1 MKCLTARRAPS
12 AGAQKKSMRQT
23 IYPGQ
28 SANASRPEVSQLN
41 ASQASMKQ
49 SLLWMAPWVCLS
61 HMATIASACEVIALT
76 SPVLGAQIA
85 DGQPEL
91 TWDRKEPGH
100 YRVQIAVSLPEA
112 RVISST
118 DVITADNRFKFP
130 VPMAA
135 SLASVKVLVSQGC
148 PDLDAQDLNA
158 RGPAFFINTRGACSL
173 PDSGLQQSGPQLR
186 WDPVA
191 RAERYRVRLFEVK
204 PDQHGVTQTN
214 WISTTETEQPAWP
227 IPTGTDTPPPQS
239 ETRTRARVATVQ
251 AICSGLTGP
260 VQASRLRDAP

>member
-1 MKCLTARRAPS
+1 
-12 AGAQKKSMRQT
+12 MRQT
-23 IYPGQ
+23 LYPGQ

-91 TWDRKEPGH
+91 TWDRKEPGN

-118 DVITADNRFKFP
+118 DIITADNRYKFP
-130 VPMAA
+130 VPIAS

-148 PDLDAQDLNA
+148 LDLDAQDINA
-158 RGPAFFINTRGACSL
+158 RGPAFFINTRGSCSL
-173 PDSGLQQSGPQLR
+173 PERGLQQAGHNLV
-186 WDPVA
+186 WNPVV
-191 RAERYRVRLFEVK
+191 RAERYSVRLFELK
-204 PDQHGVTQTN
+204 PDQHGDTPTSL
-214 WISTTETEQPAWP
+214 ISMTETTLPSWP
-227 IPTGTDTPPPQS
+227 IPPWAKASALHS
-239 ETRTRARVATVQ
+239 ESRIRVRVATVQ

-260 VQASRLRDAP
+260 VQASRLEDEP